1 MAAVL
6 GARRG
11 LPALL
16 IIIGALVGLHMKVS
30 NKLGRNSGSNT
41 EHLLAMSQIRCKNV
55 IGGVTAGLEQQ
66 INVKV
71 ESNVSYEGIR
81 PLVMAART
89 AIDIIA
95 ASSDAVKQGDRLDE
109 IPAVELSIGEEVLI
123 RPWDVWLGNNRHHR
137 TGLVY
142 NARKEMENNVASC
155 MQFDTTG
162 YHRGDD
168 TAGVVKLIDA
178 STAPATKESSGTGKG
193 EQRKAGIGNKNVKE
207 NNGPPA
213 CYTHLKISGNELS
226 SVEK

>member
-30 NKLGRNSGSNT
+30 NRLGRNSVSTT
-41 EHLLAMSQIRCKNV
+41 EYLLAMQQIRCKNV

-71 ESNVSYEGIR
+71 ESNVSYEGMR

-95 ASSDAVKQGDRLDE
+95 AISDAVKQGDRLDK
-109 IPAVELSIGEEVLI
+109 IPAVELSTGEEVLI
-123 RPWDVWLGNNRHHR
+123 
-137 TGLVY
+137 
-142 NARKEMENNVASC
+142 
-155 MQFDTTG
+155 
-162 YHRGDD
+162 
-168 TAGVVKLIDA
+168 
-178 STAPATKESSGTGKG
+178 
-193 EQRKAGIGNKNVKE
+193 
-207 NNGPPA
+207 
-213 CYTHLKISGNELS
+213 
-226 SVEK
+226 